1 MRMIYFAALV
11 ALLVAGAASAAE
23 ETFDCVLH
31 QNAMGAPVI
40 HLGVSQVD
48 SIGTMLSGRNMDVIE
63 AIDAAYREGKYG
75 EVGTSSAKDA
85 ALSAFIYHSNT
96 AFDFVTTMAL
106 QEEAIYV
113 TSDKD
118 LEEAFR
124 TKFRNPGF
132 YPVVSLESAMTGFG
146 HYCLTFRLD
155 QPPVDIVVAGERMRG
170 WSEDTDID
178 GRKTRVLNIDMK
190 TFSADRVHVVYERHS
205 QGEIKQIDTKEGGH
219 PLRVTLM
226 EKITGNYVR
235 KWGFHKI
242 DSVGMWKTVVPG
254 IDAAPAGALCGSAIY
269 FPKLQLEMR
278 LLPDVGFDDL
288 RKYDYA
294 EPFLTMEAVQA
305 LQAKNLEWLRIK
317 KNLRFR
323 NWEGDGGIPKFMRD
337 RYPDK

>member
-1 MRMIYFAALV
+1 MKRIVLAAV
-11 ALLVAGAASAAE
+11 MALLPALSSAAE
-23 ETFDCVLH
+23 ETFDCPLH
-31 QNAMGAPVI
+31 QNAMGAPII
-40 HLGVSQVD
+40 HLGASQVD
-48 SIGTMLSGRNMDVIE
+48 SIGTMLSHRNLEVIDS
-63 AIDAAYREGKYG
+63 IDKAYRQGKYG
-75 EVGTSSAKDA
+75 PVGTKSAKDG

-106 QEEAIYV
+106 QQDAIYV
-113 TSDKD
+113 TSDVD
-118 LEEAFR
+118 LAEAFKS
-124 TKFRNPGF
+124 KFRNPGF

-178 GRKTRVLNIDMK
+178 GRKVRVLNIDMK

-205 QGEIKQIDTKEGGH
+205 QGEIKVVESEAKGL

-254 IDAAPAGALCGSAIY
+254 IDPAPDGALCGSAIY

-278 LLPDVGFDDL
+278 MLPDVGFDDL

-294 EPFLTMEAVQA
+294 EPFLTMDAVKE
-305 LQAKNLEWLRIK
+305 LQAKKLDWLQVK

-323 NWEGDGGIPKFMRD
+323 NWEGEGDIPQFLRE